1 MKPGDHV
8 MSTEMRSANVSV
20 TPINME
26 YVPPTGQLTNGTA
39 TVINTT
45 GGVVKSVGVTEPPR
59 TRSAPHPLVPVTDVD
74 NTDLEL
80 ARIEF
85 QSVNMRS
92 KKEKKDEVPRPMS
105 WEGELSDGERE
116 GMFLHL
122 KKIIINLIVCCYML
136 RHVH

>member
-1 MKPGDHV
+1 MP
-8 MSTEMRSANVSV
+8 TEMRSANVSV

-26 YVPPTGQLTNGTA
+26 YVPAAQLTNGTPQSGS
-39 TVINTT
+39 NTT

-59 TRSAPHPLVPVTDVD
+59 TRSAPHPANDVD

-116 GMFLHL
+116 GLL
-122 KKIIINLIVCCYML
+122 
-136 RHVH
+136 